1 MGKQSKLFS
10 TVVKAVA
17 VVASAA
23 MLTSVAGCGSSA
35 HAGEPH
41 GIISADETEP
51 QYPLVPSNSI
61 ETGGTNVVRELFEGL
76 VSYDYQGKQHLEAA
90 ESITPNANS
99 TEYIIKVKH
108 GWTFSNGEPVTAK
121 SFVNAWNFAANVHN
135 AQLASSN
142 LATIAGYDALQDEKV
157 SPTAT
162 MSGLS
167 APDDYTIDVKMTQPN
182 SVFAVQLANPAYY
195 PLPSVAYKD
204 IAKFGEHPIGNGP
217 YVLQAWHHNQNIML
231 KKNPSYKGERK
242 PKNDGINFKIYTSM
256 DSAYADVVGGNL
268 DFLDSVPQAE
278 MFSFKSDPAVKAY
291 SEPGAQFNSFVIPE
305 RLEHFGVNKEGDL
318 RRAAISMAINRSLI
332 CEKLY
337 DNTRTPATDFTSPA
351 VAEYT
356 KSLPGSEVLDYNVAK
371 AKELWAEANKISP
384 WSGSFKIAYNSDGSN
399 KEWVDAVT
407 NELKNNLG
415 INASGD
421 PYATFADLRT
431 RITNRTIDTAFR
443 SGWTMDYPSAED
455 YMTPLYTIDAA
466 DGKGSND
473 GDYKNPE
480 FDATLDKALSTTDE
494 AQRKEYFDQA
504 QEILFRDLPAIPL
517 WYSNITAV
525 SMKDIDGVHFDF
537 SNTATY
543 ETMYKK

>member
-1 MGKQSKLFS
+1 M
-10 TVVKAVA
+10 
-17 VVASAA
+17 
-23 MLTSVAGCGSSA
+23 
-35 HAGEPH
+35 
-41 GIISADETEP
+41 
-51 QYPLVPSNSI
+51 
-61 ETGGTNVVRELFEGL
+61 
-76 VSYDYQGKQHLEAA
+76 
-90 ESITPNANS
+90 
-99 TEYIIKVKH
+99 
-108 GWTFSNGEPVTAK
+108 
-121 SFVNAWNFAANVHN
+121 
-135 AQLASSN
+135 
-142 LATIAGYDALQDEKV
+142 
-157 SPTAT
+157 
-162 MSGLS
+162 
-167 APDDYTIDVKMTQPN
+167 
-182 SVFAVQLANPAYY
+182 
-195 PLPSVAYKD
+195 
-204 IAKFGEHPIGNGP
+204 
-217 YVLQAWHHNQNIML
+217 
-231 KKNPSYKGERK
+231 
-242 PKNDGINFKIYTSM
+242 
-256 DSAYADVVGGNL
+256 
-268 DFLDSVPQAE
+268 
-278 MFSFKSDPAVKAY
+278 
-291 SEPGAQFNSFVIPE
+291 
-305 RLEHFGVNKEGDL
+305 
-318 RRAAISMAINRSLI
+318 
-332 CEKLY
+332 
-337 DNTRTPATDFTSPA
+337 
-351 VAEYT
+351 AEYT